1 VVPNHVLLSIKKGD
15 DISTNISAACPRLS
29 FSKGNE
35 EGAKRGRRRER
46 EGTMVDGND
55 SNMRDQGSS
64 ASEASSS
71 SSSSFQAA
79 NTGLPVL
86 QQKTYEPV
94 VLPTPEQILA
104 GQFWDSCPVKSVI
117 AGALGGVMGAL
128 FGAAFGA
135 SDPSATT
142 LAHTGEPLTLRQSV
156 KAAFQPAAM
165 RESMKHLRARSW
177 SYAKGFGG
185 FGMVYSGSECVIES
199 VRAKH
204 DVYNSAAAGCF
215 TGASLAYQGGPKA
228 MCFGCATVAAFS
240 VLIDRFMDIH

>member
-1 VVPNHVLLSIKKGD
+1 
-15 DISTNISAACPRLS
+15 
-29 FSKGNE
+29 
-35 EGAKRGRRRER
+35 
-46 EGTMVDGND
+46 MVDGND

>member
-1 VVPNHVLLSIKKGD
+1 MEADK
-15 DISTNISAACPRLS
+15 
-29 FSKGNE
+29 FSKGNGQ
-35 EGAKRGRRRER
+35 GAKRGRRRER

-71 SSSSFQAA
+71 SIQAA

>member
-1 VVPNHVLLSIKKGD
+1 MSG
-15 DISTNISAACPRLS
+15 
-29 FSKGNE
+29 E
-35 EGAKRGRRRER
+35 ERKDEG
-46 EGTMVDGND
+46 EGTAV
-55 SNMRDQGSS
+55 STSS
-64 ASEASSS
+64 GGL
-71 SSSSFQAA
+71 
-79 NTGLPVL
+79 NGLPVL
-86 QQKTYEPV
+86 QRKAYEPV

-104 GQFWDSCPVKSVI
+104 AQFWDSCPVKSVI

-135 SDPSATT
+135 SDPNAS
-142 LAHTGEPLTLRQSV
+142 LAVTENQTLRQQMR
-156 KAAFQPAAM
+156 AAFQPAAL
-165 RESMKHLRARSW
+165 RQSLTHLRARSW

-199 VRAKH
+199 FRAKH

-215 TGASLAYQGGPKA
+215 TGGALAYQAGPKA